1 MFWLNIASTL
11 TLGPFFFHVSTAV
24 IGLLYPCMDRH
35 LGEPHK
41 FKREW
46 SSVMR
51 CVAVFV
57 GINHASAVSYILM
70 KSAVTNR
77 FPVKQSLHSHGELLL
92 KYNVQHVCKGNAEYV
107 LLLNCDS
114 IIEGGKSRIFWF

>member
-1 MFWLNIASTL
+1 M
-11 TLGPFFFHVSTAV
+11 

-70 KSAVTNR
+70 KLAITNR
-77 FPVKQSLHSHGELLL
+77 FPVKQSLHSHGELL
-92 KYNVQHVCKGNAEYV
+92 KYNMQHVCKGNAEYV

-114 IIEGGKSRIFWF
+114 VIGAGKSRIFWF